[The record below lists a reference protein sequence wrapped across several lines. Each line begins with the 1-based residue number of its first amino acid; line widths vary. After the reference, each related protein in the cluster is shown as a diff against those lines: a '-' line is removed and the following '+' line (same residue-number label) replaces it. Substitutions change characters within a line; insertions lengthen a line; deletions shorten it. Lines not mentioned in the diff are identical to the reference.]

1 MEIRNFEN
9 LVSAHVV
16 YVIAKLVIS
25 RPCKDVKD
33 CNMNKKWNSHVQSV
47 PNIVKYS
54 NFGGRGG
61 DGFFFRND
69 EECES

>member
-1 MEIRNFEN
+1 MYLYVFEKASQLCHVIMLAKCLKLSLNIIGTSGLEIRNFEN

-33 CNMNKKWNSHVQSV
+33 CNMNKK
-47 PNIVKYS
+47 
-54 NFGGRGG
+54 
-61 DGFFFRND
+61 
-69 EECES
+69 